1 MTKKLYEN
9 NLNLS
14 LIKLYLLKVKK
25 LENNFLFLVVL
36 GGRAKKANI
45 ELHDVRWVVG
55 SKIEDTYDTL
65 RKDWFGSPKG
75 LHIDSYKKIK
85 YIDGYK
91 INLINFEKSEI
102 EKKQLFKKNKTK
114 KHLWFVNIG
123 GYNSTSMQEQHEFG
137 LVIASNKLEAKNI
150 AKSKWLI
157 GFEKKHNDDIAS
169 LEMLISCDDCELIK
183 TIGNWE
189 IELTPGNKF
198 IDENNY
204 PDWYGYQKIEGR

>member
-1 MTKKLYEN
+1 M
-9 NLNLS
+9 
-14 LIKLYLLKVKK
+14 KK
-25 LENNFLFLVVL
+25 LENIFLFLVVL
-36 GGRAKKANI
+36 GGKAKKANI

-91 INLINFEKSEI
+91 INLISFEKDKI
-102 EKKQLFKKNKTK
+102 DKNQLAKKKAK

-123 GYNSTSMQEQHEFG
+123 GYNRTSMQEKHEFG
-137 LVIASNKLEAKNI
+137 LVAASTKLDAKNI

-157 GFEKKHNDDIAS
+157 GCKKKHKDNLAS
-169 LEMLISCDDCELIK
+169 LEMIIRCDDCEKIK
-183 TIGNWE
+183 NVGNWQ
-189 IELTPGNKF
+189 IELTPDNNF
-198 IDENNY
+198 IQENNY
-204 PDWYGYQKIEGR
+204 PDWYGYQKIDRK

>member
-1 MTKKLYEN
+1 M
-9 NLNLS
+9 
-14 LIKLYLLKVKK
+14 KK
-25 LENNFLFLVVL
+25 LENIFLYLVVL
-36 GGRAKKANI
+36 GGRAKKANV

-55 SKIEDTYDTL
+55 SKIEDTFDTL

-91 INLINFEKSEI
+91 INLINLEKDKIDE
-102 EKKQLFKKNKTK
+102 KQLVKKNKAK

-123 GYNSTSMQEQHEFG
+123 GYKPTSMQEKHEFG
-137 LVIASNKLEAKNI
+137 LVTASTKFEAQNI

-157 GFEKKHNDDIAS
+157 GCKKKHKDDIAS
-169 LEMLISCDDCELIK
+169 LENLFCCDDCELIK
-183 TIGNWE
+183 KIGNWE
-189 IELTPGNKF
+189 IELILETNS

-204 PDWYGYQKIEGR
+204 PDWYGYKRIDRIK

>member
-1 MTKKLYEN
+1 M
-9 NLNLS
+9 
-14 LIKLYLLKVKK
+14 KK
-25 LENNFLFLVVL
+25 LENIFLYLVVL

-65 RKDWFGSPKG
+65 RKDWFGSQKG

-91 INLINFEKSEI
+91 INLINFEKDKIDE
-102 EKKQLFKKNKTK
+102 KQLVKKNKAK

-123 GYNSTSMQEQHEFG
+123 GYQHNSMQEKHEFG
-137 LVIASNKLEAKNI
+137 LVTASTKFEAQNI

-157 GFEKKHNDDIAS
+157 GCKKKHKDDIAS
-169 LEMLISCDDCELIK
+169 LEMLLCCDDCELIK
-183 TIGNWE
+183 KIGKWQ
-189 IELTPGNKF
+189 I
-198 IDENNY
+198 
-204 PDWYGYQKIEGR
+204 